1 MPDITSSMDKKFPR
15 FVADGTVI
23 GADGV
28 GGSTLQKN
36 DVTVAKTAVE
46 AGNGRKFATARARFG
61 PSADC
66 PGGGE

>member
-1 MPDITSSMDKKFPR
+1 
-15 FVADGTVI
+15 VI

>member
-1 MPDITSSMDKKFPR
+1 M
-15 FVADGTVI
+15 I

-46 AGNGRKFATARARFG
+46 AGNGRKFATARARFR

-66 PGGGE
+66 PGGGRVND